1 MHIHGNS
8 MTINAA
14 NFYSAGQNQKA
25 AAAERAAQVRKKL
38 LKGAFQIEDAAS
50 PEETLLISQWTNSPH
65 SRMQTQDEYQAGAS
79 GRDTDFD

>member
-8 MTINAA
+8 MNINPA

-25 AAAERAAQVRKKL
+25 AASRAAEVRKKL
-38 LKGAFQIEDAAS
+38 LKGAFQIEDGTT
-50 PEETLLISQWTNSPH
+50 PEETLTIRQWTNSPH
-65 SRMQTQDEYQAGAS
+65 SRIETQDEYQAGAA